1 MNIEN
6 KNEHRQKLARNSSLL
21 FWGKAMLEIN
31 AINAVVT
38 LFYLHRGLRM
48 DQIFYLSIVW
58 SLTAL
63 ALEIP
68 TGYLA
73 DRIGRKRTLLLGA
86 FTLLLSWLVMMFA
99 SGFGMFIGV
108 FVLMSAAFACFSGT
122 EEAMLYDSLKELGQE
137 KDVTHHT
144 GRLLSATSLFNI
156 FAPALGA
163 FIAQDLTDTQFII
176 LLLINSVATVVGI
189 VLWGYLREPRHKESV
204 IKREIG
210 IFRESLITIRRQPFL
225 LQLAFN
231 RLLIFIAAFISWRA
245 YQPLLGTRG
254 FGAVELGVFYLVF
267 HTYSF
272 FLKRNAGRFE
282 QQFGSSPVLVGSVIV
297 MIIGLIVTV
306 ISPWVWISAVGVIVA
321 IAAPGL
327 RDPIFSH
334 LINQQVRSRSR
345 ATTLSNLNVFKS
357 ILDIPILLISG
368 ALAVHNLEYVFG
380 IAIALGLAVLLFFR
394 VNREVVKI

>member
-1 MNIEN
+1 MSV
-6 KNEHRQKLARNSSLL
+6 KNSQEHRQKLARNSSLL

-38 LFYLHRGLRM
+38 LFYLQRGLRM

-63 ALEIP
+63 ALEVP

-86 FTLLLSWLVMMFA
+86 FILLVSWLAMVYA
-99 SGFGMFIGV
+99 SGFGMFITV
-108 FVLMSAAFACFSGT
+108 FILMSASFACFSGT
-122 EEAMLYDSLKELGQE
+122 EEALLYDSLKVLGKE
-137 KDVTHHT
+137 KDVIHHS

-163 FIAQDLTDTQFII
+163 FIAQDLTDAQFII
-176 LLLINSVATVVGI
+176 LLSINSVATVIGI
-189 VLWGYLREPRHKESV
+189 ILWSCLREPRHKKSV
-204 IKREIG
+204 ATYEIG
-210 IFRESLITIRRQPFL
+210 IFRESLNTIRQQPFL
-225 LQLAFN
+225 LRLAFN
-231 RLLIFIAAFISWRA
+231 RLLIFIATFICWRA
-245 YQPLLGTRG
+245 YQPLLGARG
-254 FGAVELGVFYLVF
+254 FGAVELGIFYLVL

-272 FLKRNAGRFE
+272 LLKHNAGRFE
-282 QQFGSSPVLVGSVIV
+282 QWFGSGSVLVGSVFV
-297 MIIGLIVTV
+297 MIAGLVVTV

-321 IAAPGL
+321 ITVTGV

-334 LINQQVRSRSR
+334 LINRQVSSRSR

-357 ILDIPILLISG
+357 ILDIPILLVSG
-368 ALAVHNLEYVFG
+368 VLAVYNLEYVFG
-380 IAIALGLAVLLFFR
+380 VAIALGLIVLTLFR
-394 VNREVVKI
+394 VSEESIGA